1 MPKPKRKKVVYL
13 AGPITGV
20 SKYWE
25 PFEKADDRLTH
36 HDVAVLNPSVLPQGL
51 TNEQYVR
58 ICFGMID
65 SADLVLFLP
74 GWLDSKGATLE
85 RVYCDYVGK
94 PVAFDIEQA
103 LGELKR

>member
-1 MPKPKRKKVVYL
+1 MPKAKRKKVVYL

-20 SKYWE
+20 PNYWE

-94 PVAFDIEQA
+94 PVAFGIEQA
-103 LGELKR
+103 LEELKR

>member
-1 MPKPKRKKVVYL
+1 MAKPKRKKVVYL

-20 SKYWE
+20 PNYWE
-25 PFEKADDRLTH
+25 PFEKADDRLTR
-36 HDVAVLNPSVLPQGL
+36 HDVAVLNPARLPQGM

-74 GWLDSKGATLE
+74 GWLESKGATLE
-85 RVYCDYVGK
+85 RLYCEYVDK
-94 PVAFDIEQA
+94 PVAFGIEQA
-103 LGELKR
+103 LKELKQ